1 MPDYY
6 KEQLSGERLKLCYDL
21 APPRVRQYLDAEI
34 DHVYRN
40 IQPGDQV
47 LELGCGYG
55 RIIPRIATKSGLII
69 GIDTSIPSITM
80 ARKALDSIDHC
91 HLLVMNAI
99 QLGFRDHTFDRVI
112 CIQNGI
118 SAFHVDPRLLI
129 QEAIRVTKPGGL
141 AIFSTYAD
149 QFWPHRLEWFK
160 LQADAGLVGE
170 IDEEKTGNGVIVCKD
185 GFTAT
190 TIRPPEF
197 MKYMEGIRAKV
208 QIEEVD
214 QSSIFYDI
222 IRPK

>member
-6 KEQLSGERLKLCYDL
+6 KEHLSGERLKLCYDL

-34 DHVYRN
+34 DHVRKK

-55 RIIPRIATKSGLII
+55 RIIPRIAAKSGLII
-69 GIDTSIPSITM
+69 SIDTSTSSIM
-80 ARKALDSIDHC
+80 MGREMLNNIGHC

-99 QLGFRDHTFDRVI
+99 QLGFPDHAFDRVI

-129 QEAIRVTKPGGL
+129 QEAARVTKPGGS

-149 QFWPHRLEWFK
+149 QFWPHRLEWFI

-190 TIRPPEF
+190 TVRTPEF
-197 MKYMEGIRAKV
+197 MEYMDGIQTKV
-208 QIEEVD
+208 RIEEVD
-214 QSSIFYDI
+214 QSSVFFEI
-222 IRPK
+222 IL